1 MGKDTISEKK
11 TIFDYPWIMTIIGI
25 LAIIAFC
32 FSVAWCD
39 VHYRHYYQCQSL
51 VQGLEKEWK
60 KEKAKKLDQCIKQK
74 EKERDQEQAKERD
87 QEQAKE
93 RDQEQAKERD
103 QEQAKEQEP
112 EPNGGIKPSQEKV
125 NEE

>member
-32 FSVAWCD
+32 FSVVWCD

-51 VQGLEKEWK
+51 VQDLEKEWK
-60 KEKAKKLDQCIKQK
+60 KEKAKKLDQCIKEK
-74 EKERDQEQAKERD
+74 EQERDQDQGQAQAQEQGQAQD
-87 QEQAKE
+87 QETNS
-93 RDQEQAKERD
+93 D
-103 QEQAKEQEP
+103 
-112 EPNGGIKPSQEKV
+112 IKTSKEKV